1 MVVRRRELG
10 VDSTTG
16 DSEEVGEEVVIRK
29 RELGVDSTTAATRAR
44 AANQSITTVLILVD
58 WIGRSKYQQEFSTL
72 FFESGNWKC

>member
-58 WIGRSKYQQEFSTL
+58 WSINIKISI
-72 FFESGNWKC
+72 FF